1 MTARIEN
8 VGGFILAGGASSRMG
23 RDKAFIELD
32 GEPLI
37 LRAAKLLEPI
47 VGRATIIGPPE
58 RFASLGLHAIPDDH
72 PGFGPLGGIATALRA
87 ATHSWNL
94 IIGCDLPFLT
104 GDWLE
109 FLIQRALESR
119 ADAIVPL
126 SEHGAEP
133 LCAMYHQKAG
143 AHIRAA
149 LEKGV
154 RKITQGLE
162 GLAIVNL
169 APNESK
175 PFDSAGLLFKN
186 INTPDDY
193 DSLLVDFDRK
203 FEKKFEKKRKA

>member
-1 MTARIEN
+1 MARIEN

-47 VGRATIIGPPE
+47 VGSATIIGPPE
-58 RFASLGLHAIPDDH
+58 RFASLGLHTIPDDH
-72 PGFGPLGGIATALRA
+72 LGFGPLGGIATALRV
-87 ATHSWNL
+87 ATHPWNL

-104 GDWLE
+104 QEWLE
-109 FLIQRALESR
+109 FLVQRALESQS
-119 ADAIVPL
+119 DAVVPM

-133 LCAMYHQKAG
+133 LCAMYQRRAG
-143 AHIRAA
+143 TKISAA
-149 LEKGV
+149 LEQGI

-169 APNESK
+169 APDKWK

-193 DSLLVDFDRK
+193 NELLADID
-203 FEKKFEKKRKA
+203 KKFEKKREA